1 MATITANDQNIQNSR
16 VVEPSALA
24 RIKGLVQRF
33 AVCWEAHPEQAVIT
47 VLDPKDQVR
56 RAKAELRKIGF
67 SLELYGTPES
77 GAKSV
82 SPGYHHCPGVQSSLE
97 QIARWILPRE
107 ERQCVYEIRTEP
119 QSLIYSRIRADRPDV
134 RLTITIFHRNNWDQ
148 PIDECQE
155 YCLKDMEQALHEVGA
170 CESAWNMQ
178 ETSSGEAR
186 CDGAQ

>member
-1 MATITANDQNIQNSR
+1 MATIPANDQKTQSSQGFQPNG
-16 VVEPSALA
+16 LA

-33 AVCWEAHPEQAVIT
+33 AVCWEAHPEQAVVK
-47 VLDPKDQVR
+47 VLDPKGQAP

-82 SPGYHHCPGVQSSLE
+82 SPGYDHCPGVQSSLE

-107 ERQCVYEIRTEP
+107 EFQCMYEIRTEP

-148 PIDECQE
+148 PIDECEE
-155 YCLKDMEQALHEVGA
+155 YCLKEMERALHEVGA
-170 CESAWNMQ
+170 CEGAWNVQ
-178 ETSSGEAR
+178 ERS
-186 CDGAQ
+186 

>member
-1 MATITANDQNIQNSR
+1 MATIPANDQNIQSSQGLQPNG
-16 VVEPSALA
+16 LA

-33 AVCWEAHPEQAVIT
+33 AVCWEAHPEQAVVT

-82 SPGYHHCPGVQSSLE
+82 SPEYHHCPGVQSSLE

-107 ERQCVYEIRTEP
+107 ERQCMYEIRTEP

-134 RLTITIFHRNNWDQ
+134 RLTITILHRNNWDQ
-148 PIDECQE
+148 PIDECEE
-155 YCLKDMEQALHEVGA
+155 YCLKEMERALHEVGA
-170 CESAWNMQ
+170 CEGAWNMQ
-178 ETSSGEAR
+178 ERS
-186 CDGAQ
+186 